1 MCAAQQGVVRSDM
14 SRSTSN
20 FSCNDHTVGAWLC
33 MACRHMYYRDRE
45 TDIVMVLKKGFA
57 CGRLEG

>member
-1 MCAAQQGVVRSDM
+1 
-14 SRSTSN
+14 
-20 FSCNDHTVGAWLC
+20 

-45 TDIVMVLKKGFA
+45 NDIIMVLKKGFA